1 MSKIYIKS
9 CLNGMNEIETNS
21 IDLIVTSPPYWDLV
35 DYNNCNQLGM
45 GLTFNTYLTYM
56 NTFLLSSSRVLKF
69 DGFLAIIVAD
79 IRKNESGSS
88 KERPKLYSIQ
98 SYIINRLEGL
108 GIDLHAHIIWK
119 KTSVKSSGKKIIY
132 GSVDKDYAYPPFAYN
147 DLDIE
152 HILIFRKPGSKRDL
166 PSLAE
171 RMDKL
176 DKDDLNDEYSSLW
189 RFNEVSNNK
198 NHPATFPNALVERI
212 IKLFSI
218 TNDVVLD
225 PFMGSGTTALSCIS
239 MNREFLGYE
248 INKSYINEDLHKF
261 IVE

>member
-9 CLNGMNEIETNS
+9 CLDGMKEIQTNS
-21 IDLIVTSPPYWDLV
+21 VNLIVTSPPYWDLI
-35 DYNNCNQLGM
+35 DYNNSNQLGV
-45 GLTFNTYLTYM
+45 GITFNTYLTYM
-56 NTFLLSSSRVLKF
+56 DNFLLSSSRVLKS
-69 DGFLAIIVAD
+69 DSFLAIIVAD
-79 IRKNESGSS
+79 VRKNISKSI

-98 SYIINRLEGL
+98 SHIINKLDSL

-119 KTSVKSSGKKIIY
+119 KVSVKSSGKKIIY

-152 HILIFRKPGSKRDL
+152 HILIFRKPGSKREL
-166 PSLAE
+166 PSLSE
-171 RMDKL
+171 RVDKL
-176 DKDDLNDEYSSLW
+176 DKNDLNDEYSSLW
-189 RFNEVSNNK
+189 QFNEISNNK
-198 NHPATFPNALVERI
+198 KHPATFPSALVERI

-239 MNREFLGYE
+239 MDREFLGYE
-248 INKSYINEDLHKF
+248 INKSYLNEDLHEF